1 MNSFS
6 KLRKSILALLGI
18 LLVACSNE
26 KPIYT
31 GHPLDENG
39 KPISYS
45 TLNPPKDI
53 TPAMTREWFPWSF
66 PEWQSSALDAKQ
78 RYPRMTWTEETRR
91 VYEDKVE
98 WFHQAKYGIFFH
110 FLSGGEWTPEE
121 WNAWV
126 DAVDVEKVAD
136 QAKEVGAGYVI
147 VTLGQN
153 QVYAT

>member
-53 TPAMTREWFPWSF
+53 TPAMTREWFLGVF
-66 PEWQSSALDAKQ
+66 
-78 RYPRMTWTEETRR
+78 RNGNRR
-91 VYEDKVE
+91 H
-98 WFHQAKYGIFFH
+98 WM
-110 FLSGGEWTPEE
+110 P
-121 WNAWV
+121 NN
-126 DAVDVEKVAD
+126 
-136 QAKEVGAGYVI
+136 VI
-147 VTLGQN
+147 RV
-153 QVYAT
+153 